1 MVTVD
6 FAGST
11 ALDLATANTTAGS
24 TSLLIGNG
32 AGGFTATP
40 QYAFP
45 AFSTLAGLA
54 SADMNADGKIDLAVA
69 RNDETMVE
77 LDSLALLQGSG
88 TGTFSA
94 WQSLT
99 LRGSAPGDA
108 RAGPVLFA
116 PFVGADG
123 NPDLA
128 VLLGGVDNS
137 ARPAVEAFPGNG
149 SGVFGA
155 KQDYVLGYDCINLGA
170 GQYDCLDP
178 QAMAAGPLNDTDTV
192 HPDLAVT
199 VLGGDTPF
207 PDGSLSVLLQSGGA
221 FSAATR
227 YAPWGA
233 YCIGGTTPGALCT
246 LDTNCKGQ
254 CSGSATLCSTNLD
267 CPSPQECT
275 NPFPGTCA
283 AMGPT
288 GIAVGLVNSD
298 ANRDLMVCGGGSNR
312 VAFLPGNG
320 TGAFSTVGSLTGT
333 GMSPQWPIL
342 KDLDGDSDLDMAV
355 LNGLDSSVSI
365 FLGDNVG
372 NFAPLVQI
380 PGVRDPFRGVMAD
393 LNLDG
398 WDDLALGN
406 LSMGTVSVLL
416 GNGSGRFGAPI
427 YLGVGNTPR
436 YINTADYNG
445 DGKPDLTTS
454 DEADGTVSI
463 LLNASQAPVLTLT
476 QAGSTTTAAWSAMFE
491 ASSYDVIRGLVSQL
505 TQTTTQVNLGAV
517 TCVENDSPDTL
528 STETG
533 SPAVGSGYFYLMR
546 TQDPNIKGS
555 YGRSSLNKIRVPTS
569 GDCL

>member
-1 MVTVD
+1 
-6 FAGST
+6 
-11 ALDLATANTTAGS
+11 
-24 TSLLIGNG
+24 
-32 AGGFTATP
+32 
-40 QYAFP
+40 
-45 AFSTLAGLA
+45 
-54 SADMNADGKIDLAVA
+54 
-69 RNDETMVE
+69 
-77 LDSLALLQGSG
+77 
-88 TGTFSA
+88 
-94 WQSLT
+94 
-99 LRGSAPGDA
+99 
-108 RAGPVLFA
+108 
-116 PFVGADG
+116 
-123 NPDLA
+123 
-128 VLLGGVDNS
+128 
-137 ARPAVEAFPGNG
+137 
-149 SGVFGA
+149 
-155 KQDYVLGYDCINLGA
+155 
-170 GQYDCLDP
+170 
-178 QAMAAGPLNDTDTV
+178 
-192 HPDLAVT
+192 
-199 VLGGDTPF
+199 
-207 PDGSLSVLLQSGGA
+207 
-221 FSAATR
+221 
-227 YAPWGA
+227 
-233 YCIGGTTPGALCT
+233 
-246 LDTNCKGQ
+246 
-254 CSGSATLCSTNLD
+254 
-267 CPSPQECT
+267 
-275 NPFPGTCA
+275 
-283 AMGPT
+283 MGPT

-533 SPAVGSGYFYLMR
+533 NPAIGIIYFYLMR